1 MVSVLLAL
9 LLGVLGA
16 LEGEVLEPGQ
26 HAAPGVHGAH
36 QLVGG
41 AQADCEGQVLGVVLR
56 LDGVHVASGA
66 LQPAHHLQP
75 PASAE
80 LGVCNQ
86 FESVSVKLGHMNS
99 IDSIKP

>member
-1 MVSVLLAL
+1 MSVLLAL

-41 AQADCEGQVLGVVLR
+41 AQADCEGQVLGVVSR
-56 LDGVHVASGA
+56 PQSGHQASGA
-66 LQPAHHLQP
+66 LQPPHHLQTTLRGQ
-75 PASAE
+75 
-80 LGVCNQ
+80 LGVCKYYLSDIQYSCNNLLQ
-86 FESVSVKLGHMNS
+86 
-99 IDSIKP
+99 